1 MLISVVIPCYNV
13 EEYIDDCLHSI
24 LEQEYKNLEVIVVND
39 GSKDRTSQILSSWE
53 KSGSLQIKVIEIK
66 NSGAGAARN
75 RGIRESKGK
84 YIQFLDADDLLHPF
98 KIAHQV
104 SLIEKN
110 NGKPDFIAATYKSKD
125 KKGQTTLFE
134 PDHRGVWYGLL
145 SSNLGITSANFF
157 KKESLREVG
166 GFDVS
171 LASSQEYDLMFR
183 LLKRPSCSV
192 LFDNAMY
199 TIKRDINAEAIS
211 SGNQKA
217 NILRFVSLRKR
228 MLEYLE
234 SSGSLTDDLYKTW
247 CEVVFNAIKRLY
259 QYDRY
264 ESIRLYNKL
273 IPQSFVPAL
282 SGAISKKYQFF
293 YRYFG
298 FRVAQYLYSL
308 KMKWY

>member
-13 EEYIDDCLHSI
+13 EDYIDDCLHSI
-24 LEQEYKNLEVIVVND
+24 RKQEYKNLEVIVVND
-39 GSKDRTSQILSSWE
+39 GSKDRTSQILASWKNSE
-53 KSGSLQIKVIEIK
+53 FLDIKIFDIE
-66 NSGAGAARN
+66 NSGAGVARN
-75 RGIRESKGK
+75 KGIQKSKGK
-84 YIQFLDADDLLHPF
+84 YIQFLDADDLLLPS

-110 NGKPDFIAATYKSKD
+110 ETKPDFIAACYKSKN

-157 KKESLREVG
+157 KKESLEAVG
-166 GFDVS
+166 GFDAT

-192 LFDNAMY
+192 LFDTAMY

-234 SSGSLTDDLYKTW
+234 HSDSLTDDLYKTW
-247 CEVVFNAIKRLY
+247 CEVVFNAIKRLH

-264 ESIRLYNKL
+264 ESIKLYKEL

-282 SGAISKKYQFF
+282 SGAISERYQFF

-298 FRVAQYLYSL
+298 FRMTQYLYSL
-308 KMKWY
+308 KVKWF